1 MSRRILRRLLTE
13 AVTGANIIIQK
24 SPGIGYMITSED
36 GAETVI
42 KNEEDLIDT
51 LEGFKEAGVMTV
63 DDAITGEA
71 MPIDQYMD
79 MYASFLDDFNS
90 YEEGNP
96 LSPSS
101 VMSDPDYLPE
111 PDSAMNFNSDFED
124 DVEQFDFEDEDS
136 EDDYI

>member
-24 SPGIGYMITSED
+24 SPGIGYMVTSED
-36 GAETVI
+36 GTETVI

-51 LEGFKEAGVMTV
+51 LEGFKEAGVVTV
-63 DDAITGEA
+63 DDAITGEVI
-71 MPIDQYMD
+71 PIDQYMD

-90 YEEGNP
+90 YEEKDS
-96 LSPSS
+96 LSPDR
-101 VMSDPDYLPE
+101 VMTDPEYIPE

-124 DVEQFDFEDEDS
+124 DVEIFDFEDEDT
-136 EDDYI
+136 DDYI

>member
-1 MSRRILRRLLTE
+1 MSRKILRRLLTE

-42 KNEEDLIDT
+42 RNEEDLIEV

-63 DDAITGEA
+63 DDALTGHVI
-71 MPIDQYMD
+71 PIDQYMD

-90 YEEGNP
+90 YEERDP
-96 LSPSS
+96 LSPGSI
-101 VMSDPDYLPE
+101 MSDPDYIPE
-111 PDSAMNFNSDFED
+111 PDSAIDFNSDFED
-124 DVEQFDFEDEDS
+124 DVELYDFEEEDS
-136 EDDYI
+136 DDYI

>member
-1 MSRRILRRLLTE
+1 MSRKILRRLLTE
-13 AVTGANIIIQK
+13 AVTGSNIIIQK
-24 SPGIGYMITSED
+24 SPSIGYLITSED
-36 GAETVI
+36 GTETVI

-63 DDAITGEA
+63 DDAISGEV

-79 MYASFLDDFNS
+79 MYTSFLEDFNS

-101 VMSDPDYLPE
+101 VMSDPDYIPE
-111 PDSAMNFNSDFED
+111 PDSAMDFNSDFED
-124 DVEQFDFEDEDS
+124 DVQIFDFEEESDED
-136 EDDYI
+136 YV

>member
-24 SPGIGYMITSED
+24 SPGIGYMVTSED
-36 GAETVI
+36 GTETVI

-51 LEGFKEAGVMTV
+51 LEGFKEAGVVTV
-63 DDAITGEA
+63 DDAITGEVI
-71 MPIDQYMD
+71 PIDQYMD

-90 YEEGNP
+90 YEEKDS
-96 LSPSS
+96 LSPDR
-101 VMSDPDYLPE
+101 VMTDPDYIPE

-124 DVEQFDFEDEDS
+124 DVEIFDFEDEDT
-136 EDDYI
+136 DDYI

>member
-13 AVTGANIIIQK
+13 AVTGSNIIIQK
-24 SPGIGYMITSED
+24 SPGIGYLITSED

-63 DDAITGEA
+63 DDAISGEV

-90 YEEGNP
+90 YEEGDP
-96 LSPSS
+96 LSPGS
-101 VMSDPDYLPE
+101 VMSDPNYIPE
-111 PDSAMNFNSDFED
+111 PDSAMDFNSDFED
-124 DVEQFDFEDEDS
+124 DVELFDFEEESSDED
-136 EDDYI
+136 YI

>member
-13 AVTGANIIIQK
+13 AATGANIIIQK

-63 DDAITGEA
+63 DDALTGEI
-71 MPIDQYMD
+71 MSIDQYMD

-90 YEEGNP
+90 YEKASP
-96 LSPSS
+96 LSPDN
-101 VMSDPDYLPE
+101 VMSDPDYIPE
-111 PDSAMNFNSDFED
+111 PDSATNFSSDFEE
-124 DVEQFDFEDEDS
+124 DVDIFDFEDEDT
-136 EDDYI
+136 DDYI